1 MKTLIKTF
9 AFAAAASIALLACED
24 TSTNSQVNDLSS
36 SSSNGLPS
44 SSSFENSSSSSLE
57 GLPIWNSKVV
67 SYKNIGYPYE
77 LGSIGFVMGKDTLK
91 SWFPD
96 ILDNEQVS
104 ECDYFAIYYSNS
116 SISFQ
121 YMIISQDMVLYEIW
135 PSIYAFADADGVF
148 PPNIPS
154 HCVGSEDII
163 YHAALI
169 CDDKAG
175 TLRNNIDISFP
186 VHHRY
191 IDPDWDCSEWVGLNK
206 DVFF

>member
-1 MKTLIKTF
+1 MKTF
-9 AFAAAASIALLACED
+9 AFAAAISAVFWSCNALDDEQNAI
-24 TSTNSQVNDLSS
+24 SS
-36 SSSNGLPS
+36 SSGMQ
-44 SSSFENSSSSSLE
+44 SSSSLE
-57 GLPIWNSKVV
+57 GMPIWNSSVV
-67 SYKNIGYPYE
+67 SYRNIGYPYE
-77 LGSIGFVMGKDTLK
+77 LGSIIGFVMGKDTLK

-121 YMIISQDMVLYEIW
+121 YIIISQDMVLYEIW

-154 HCVGSEDII
+154 HCVGTADII

-186 VHHRY
+186 THRY
-191 IDPDWDCSEWVGLNK
+191 IDPDWDCNEWVGLIK